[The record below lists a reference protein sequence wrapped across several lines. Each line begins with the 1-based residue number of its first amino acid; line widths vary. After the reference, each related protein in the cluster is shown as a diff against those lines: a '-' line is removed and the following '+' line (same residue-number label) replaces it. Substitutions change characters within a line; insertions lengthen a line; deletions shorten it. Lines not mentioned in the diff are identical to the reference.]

1 LPCVASRVD
10 PEPHLLSEWQAFAEL
25 RTDRPVGF
33 NVGAIPWSSI
43 DAYARR
49 HAIEGD
55 DFHRFV
61 SLIRALDIAERAH
74 LRKKQPD
81 ADT

>member
-1 LPCVASRVD
+1 LPCVANRVD

-33 NVGAIPWSSI
+33 DVGAIPWSSI

-49 HAIEGD
+49 HAIEAD
-55 DFHRFV
+55 EFPRLV
-61 SLIRALDIAERAH
+61 SLIRALDLAERVY
-74 LRKKQPD
+74 LRKKKPD